1 MPYLTQACPDPEPL
15 DCRILTAALDLF
27 VEQGYHNVSV
37 HEIQKRADV
46 SIGSIYKHFGGKEG
60 VADALYTHILGELDQ
75 LIDGIMDRHDNAADR
90 CQAIIESLFQHTE
103 THRNIIAYIFHTK
116 HADFL
121 PQQAH
126 ICESSP
132 FLKMR
137 AIVEQGIQRGELRQ
151 TAPWVATACIF
162 GGMAR
167 LIQLRLDGSITAP
180 LMQYRND
187 MLDVLWNGMV
197 SDKLAQEI
205 PERSRPVAKAR
216 S

>member
-37 HEIQKRADV
+37 HEIQSRADV

-60 VADALYTHILGELDQ
+60 IADALYTHILGELDQ
-75 LIDGIMDRHDNAADR
+75 LVDGIMEQHAAAIER
-90 CQAIIESLFQHTE
+90 CEAIVAALFRHTE

-137 AIVEQGIQRGELRQ
+137 AIVEQGIQQGELRQ
-151 TAPWVATACIF
+151 TDPWVATACIF

-167 LIQLRLDGSITAP
+167 LIQLRLDGSIGTP
-180 LMQYRND
+180 LPHY
-187 MLDVLWNGMV
+187 LEDVLQALWNGMIA
-197 SDKLAQEI
+197 DKNQDILPSAGAKI
-205 PERSRPVAKAR
+205 SKLRS
-216 S
+216 